1 MCLNSW
7 ASFASERFTPENS
20 SGRKFAFL
28 LKFRARDQRIS
39 LPVTKTR
46 FLVLLYLKRS
56 LADHQNKV
64 LHTALLLCQLNA
76 IKIWANFLHKILEL
90 TVIQTVTSI
99 YLTFQEHPVA
109 HTVEA
114 LRYEPQRRGFRFPMA
129 SFGFSFDLIRPY
141 HVGPGVDSASNG
153 NEYQGY
159 ILWGKGGRCVELTT
173 LPPSC
178 AV

>member
-1 MCLNSW
+1 M
-7 ASFASERFTPENS
+7 A
-20 SGRKFAFL
+20 
-28 LKFRARDQRIS
+28 Q
-39 LPVTKTR
+39 
-46 FLVLLYLKRS
+46 
-56 LADHQNKV
+56 
-64 LHTALLLCQLNA
+64 
-76 IKIWANFLHKILEL
+76 
-90 TVIQTVTSI
+90 
-99 YLTFQEHPVA
+99 
-109 HTVEA
+109 TVEA
-114 LRYEPQRRGFRFPMA
+114 LRYKPQRREFRFPMA